1 MPRRRSLT
9 DRVTDSFRIL
19 TELDIS
25 HAYERQAGTIAL
37 IVLAVL
43 VVAVVVIARQ
53 VRGPTHVPVTM
64 EFPGAAGIA
73 GGDPVLLRGVPIGRV
88 GGVRL
93 VGPGRVQVTTS
104 VDEQYAPR
112 RDATAQIVALDMVGS
127 QAVAYEPGSA
137 SEALPLGVPIA
148 GEDAITLQQQLAT
161 LRERAQTIAV
171 NLRDF
176 DPAVFRDELARTQQA
191 LARAQDAAR
200 RLPADSITAGLDVLF
215 GEGERVVARLD
226 TVRAAFPA
234 AQIAEQRDS
243 LMANAS
249 VLMEQVGAI
258 QASLGAIRER
268 MAAGEGTVGR
278 LQHDST
284 LRLEL
289 DAVRASLQALQEK
302 LLGRRP
308 PSTP

>member
-53 VRGPTHVPVTM
+53 VRGPEHVPVTM

-88 GGVRL
+88 RGVQL
-93 VGPGRVQVTTS
+93 LGPGRVQVTTS

-137 SEALPLGVPIA
+137 AEALPAGVPIA
-148 GEDAITLQQQLAT
+148 GEDAVTLQMQLAA
-161 LRERAQTIAV
+161 LREQAQTIAV
-171 NLRDF
+171 NLRGL
-176 DPAVFRDELARTQQA
+176 DPEAFREDLARTQQA
-191 LARAQDAAR
+191 LDRARATTQR
-200 RLPADSITAGLDVLF
+200 FPADTVTGELDALF
-215 GEGERVVARLD
+215 GEGKQVVARLD
-226 TVRAAFPA
+226 TLRAAFPA
-234 AQIAEQRDS
+234 AAIAEQRDS
-243 LMANAS
+243 LMASAS
-249 VLMEQVGAI
+249 VLMEHVGAI
-258 QASLGAIRER
+258 QGSLGRIRER
-268 MAAGEGTVGR
+268 MAAGEGTLGR
-278 LQHDST
+278 FQRDST

-289 DAVRASLQALQEK
+289 DAVRASLQSLQEK

-308 PSTP
+308 PSAP

>member
-37 IVLAVL
+37 VVLAVL
-43 VVAVVVIARQ
+43 VVAVVVIARE
-53 VRGPTHVPVTM
+53 VRGPAHVPVTM

-88 GGVRL
+88 RGVQL
-93 VGPGRVQVTTS
+93 LGPGRVQVTTS

-112 RDATAQIVALDMVGS
+112 RDATARIVALDMVGS

-137 SEALPLGVPIA
+137 AETLPAGQPIA
-148 GEDAITLQQQLAT
+148 GEDAITLQAQLET

-176 DPAVFRDELARTQQA
+176 DPAALREDLARTQEA
-191 LARAQDAAR
+191 LARARDAAR
-200 RLPADSITAGLDVLF
+200 RLPADSVAAGLDALF
-215 GEGERVVARLD
+215 GEGERLVARLD

-234 AQIAEQRDS
+234 AAIAGQRDS

-249 VLMEQVGAI
+249 VLMEQVGAV
-258 QASLGAIRER
+258 QESLGRIRER
-268 MAAGEGTVGR
+268 MAAGEGTLGR
-278 LQHDST
+278 FQRDST
-284 LRLEL
+284 LPREL
-289 DAVRASLQALQEK
+289 DAVRASLRSLQEK